1 MVATTHLLES
11 PLAVPN
17 PVKHIRDV
25 SAFRYVTLL
34 FLLKCK
40 DLRLISIW
48 NPTFLTLLLAPL
60 PQWWDSLLKDI
71 ADGSITPP
79 VQIDEILYRSLARK
93 VKPDIQRARELSTTK
108 PHEYASIWKH
118 LILISCWADGA
129 SETYAKELQSK
140 FPNIIIQPKGLLATE
155 AFVSFP
161 LVGKT
166 GGA

>member
-40 DLRLISIW
+40 DLRLISVW

-71 ADGSITPP
+71 ANGSITPP
-79 VQIDEILYRSLARK
+79 AAIEENLLRSLNK
-93 VKPDIQRARELSTTK
+93 KLKPDVQRARELS
-108 PHEYASIWKH
+108 
-118 LILISCWADGA
+118 
-129 SETYAKELQSK
+129 
-140 FPNIIIQPKGLLATE
+140 
-155 AFVSFP
+155 
-161 LVGKT
+161 
-166 GGA
+166 